1 MVLTPGEQQVIRE
14 HVQMMQRA
22 GIGILVY
29 SWWGRAAHSPGDAN
43 GRPTDDRVVSLVLDA
58 CQAAGLR
65 VAFHLEPYEGRNEQ
79 SVRSDLDHLA
89 EAYGGHPALLRHRE
103 RGNRPIVFMYDSYQT
118 PPEAWHRVLGAGG
131 DLSVRGG
138 LADFLV
144 LGLWVERSHG
154 EMLVRGGFDGFYTY
168 FATEGMTWGSTHANW
183 QFMADFAHK
192 HTLLFVP
199 SVGPGYVDTAV
210 RPWNSRNRRER
221 RDGEYF
227 SQSLDAAARV
237 MPSLLSLT
245 SFNEWHEGT
254 QIEPAVPRDGYLDYG
269 TQAPTPPPATRSAEC
284 TCRLCQGDGLCV
296 QWGVY
301 VAPCI

>member
-1 MVLTPGEQQVIRE
+1 
-14 HVQMMQRA
+14 
-22 GIGILVY
+22 
-29 SWWGRAAHSPGDAN
+29 
-43 GRPTDDRVVSLVLDA
+43 
-58 CQAAGLR
+58 
-65 VAFHLEPYEGRNEQ
+65 
-79 SVRSDLDHLA
+79 
-89 EAYGGHPALLRHRE
+89 
-103 RGNRPIVFMYDSYQT
+103 
-118 PPEAWHRVLGAGG
+118 
-131 DLSVRGG
+131 
-138 LADFLV
+138 
-144 LGLWVERSHG
+144 
-154 EMLVRGGFDGFYTY
+154 
-168 FATEGMTWGSTHANW
+168 
-183 QFMADFAHK
+183 MADFAHK

-254 QIEPAVPRDGYLDYG
+254 QIETAVPRDGYLDYG